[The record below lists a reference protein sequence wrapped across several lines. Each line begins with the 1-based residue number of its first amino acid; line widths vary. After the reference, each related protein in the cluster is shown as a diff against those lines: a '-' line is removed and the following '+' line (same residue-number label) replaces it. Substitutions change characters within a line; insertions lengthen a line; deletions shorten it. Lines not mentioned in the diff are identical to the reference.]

1 MKSNMRNLLLIL
13 PIQFVCGVIFAQV
26 EEVTSCGQAV
36 KKEMQQGDIYDYVDE
51 PAEFPGGMAALR
63 QFLADNLK
71 YPERPMKDSV
81 EGKCYV
87 KLLITDKGAIQSAKV
102 FKSTTDYPEFDKEA
116 LRIMYLMP
124 KWKPAKVN
132 GKDVSSY
139 YRIPVSFRLNQ
150 IK

>member
-1 MKSNMRNLLLIL
+1 MKKFLLIL
-13 PIQFVCGVIFAQV
+13 LIQFVWGVTFAQV
-26 EEVTSCGQAV
+26 EEVTSCGSTV

-71 YPERPMKDSV
+71 YPERPLKDSI

-87 KLLITDKGAIQSAKV
+87 KLLITDQGVVQNVKVTKGV
-102 FKSTTDYPEFDKEA
+102 PDYPEFDAEA
-116 LRIMYLMP
+116 LRVMSLMP
-124 KWKPAKVN
+124 KWKPGRVN
-132 GKDVSSY
+132 GKNVSSY
-139 YRIPVSFRLNQ
+139 YRIPVTFRLNQ